1 MAGKVVLDVGCG
13 TGILS
18 IFAAKAGAKH
28 VYAVEASDI
37 ADDTRDIIEANGLS
51 DRITVINER
60 VEDVG
65 EGVIPEGGVDVLVSE
80 WMGTCLVGESMLDS
94 VLVARDRYLKRRPG
108 RRPGRRRGEKGGG
121 EGDREGGVNGA
132 TGGGAEEKGEEK
144 GEEKAKIGMEDKDG
158 GRGDGGHIDRGQDS
172 TCNGAGIGGTSN
184 SHVANTGASDGDESP
199 PHPPHPPRIV
209 GNGEDEEENDWE
221 DEDGEDGEGGGNP
234 FTGLMMPCTA
244 KIVAAPVNA
253 TKYFEQVRD
262 GVRQIG
268 YLHAM
273 LRGVC

>member
-1 MAGKVVLDVGCG
+1 VAGKVVLDVGCG

-121 EGDREGGVNGA
+121 EGDGEGGVKGA
-132 TGGGAEEKGEEK
+132 TGGGAEEKGGEK
-144 GEEKAKIGMEDKDG
+144 GGEKREEKAKIGMEGKEE
-158 GRGDGGHIDRGQDS
+158 GRGDGGHIGRGQDS
-172 TCNGAGIGGTSN
+172 TRNGAGIEEASN
-184 SHVANTGASDGDESP
+184 GHVTNTGASDVDELPLLP
-199 PHPPHPPRIV
+199 PLNF
-209 GNGEDEEENDWE
+209 GNEEENDWE
-221 DEDGEDGEGGGNP
+221 DEDGEGGGNP

-253 TKYFEQVRD
+253 TKYFEQVREMVRD
-262 GVRQIG
+262 GERWGLAYTESVT
-268 YLHAM
+268 H
-273 LRGVC
+273 